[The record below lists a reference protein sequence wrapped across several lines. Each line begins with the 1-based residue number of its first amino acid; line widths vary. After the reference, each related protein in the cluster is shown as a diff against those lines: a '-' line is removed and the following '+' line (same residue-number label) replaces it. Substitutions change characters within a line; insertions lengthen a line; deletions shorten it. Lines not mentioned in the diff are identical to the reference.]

1 MATRKS
7 TPSAEKKPSTRKA
20 PAGKTAQAAAAPAA
34 QNSAERYVAKRTPNY
49 EEIARLA
56 EQFWIERGRPNGSPE
71 VDWLRAEQTL
81 FAA

>member
-7 TPSAEKKPSTRKA
+7 TPSAEKKTTTRKA
-20 PAGKTAQAAAAPAA
+20 PTRKSAQPAAAAAA
-34 QNSAERYVAKRTPNY
+34 ENSAENLVAKRTPTY

-56 EQFWIERGRPNGSPE
+56 EQFWIERGRPSGSPE

-81 FAA
+81 HAA

>member
-1 MATRKS
+1 MATRKT
-7 TPSAEKKPSTRKA
+7 TPSAEKKTTTRKA
-20 PAGKTAQAAAAPAA
+20 PARKSVQSATAPAA
-34 QNSAERYVAKRTPNY
+34 ENSAENLVARRTPTY

-56 EQFWIERGRPNGSPE
+56 EQFWIERGRPFGSPE

>member
-7 TPSAEKKPSTRKA
+7 TTSAENKTTTRKA
-20 PAGKTAQAAAAPAA
+20 PARKTVQAAATPAA
-34 QNSAERYVAKRTPNY
+34 ENSAENFVAKRTPNY

-56 EQFWIERGRPNGSPE
+56 EQFWNERGRPYGSPE

-81 FAA
+81 QAA